1 MPRVESVYGPQVVIR
16 CVYINKTSVTV
27 LSRNIT
33 TWRVEKMIKYAL
45 HGPLPFQGSSNLL
58 LPFLPKKKHNEFHL
72 CDQKSCIPSH
82 SLPYLGKSSQERG
95 PILPS
100 LEYFMSVLPKY
111 FSRPLLHLLHF
122 AGLSTTD
129 AIMVMDCINPAGD
142 PRVSHCTANLNGK
155 NYRMISRCMTF
166 VPL

>member
-1 MPRVESVYGPQVVIR
+1 MG
-16 CVYINKTSVTV
+16 
-27 LSRNIT
+27 
-33 TWRVEKMIKYAL
+33 
-45 HGPLPFQGSSNLL
+45 
-58 LPFLPKKKHNEFHL
+58 PFLIKGPPTYFCPSFPKKKHNEFHL

-122 AGLSTTD
+122 AGLSTTN

-142 PRVSHCTANLNGK
+142 TRVGHCTANLNGK
-155 NYRMISRCMTF
+155 NYRRISRGMIYVT
-166 VPL
+166 L